1 MQYCRRI
8 SSRVD
13 GRLVGRVG
21 VGVFVLVVVRVG
33 FGSGVCVRSVVLV
46 LLGRR
51 VGCCVGRCVGA
62 WVGTGVVVGT
72 RGGVTVDRG
81 AVGVADVVLG
91 EAVGDGD

>member
-33 FGSGVCVRSVVLV
+33 FGSGV
-46 LLGRR
+46 
-51 VGCCVGRCVGA
+51 
-62 WVGTGVVVGT
+62 
-72 RGGVTVDRG
+72 
-81 AVGVADVVLG
+81 
-91 EAVGDGD
+91 

>member
-13 GRLVGRVG
+13 GRLVG
-21 VGVFVLVVVRVG
+21 VGVFVLVVVG

-46 LLGRR
+46 VLGRR
-51 VGCCVGRCVGA
+51 VGSWVGRRVGA
-62 WVGTGVVVGT
+62 WVGTGTVFGT
-72 RGGVTVDRG
+72 RGGVTVDG
-81 AVGVADVVLG
+81 GTAGVAGGVVLG